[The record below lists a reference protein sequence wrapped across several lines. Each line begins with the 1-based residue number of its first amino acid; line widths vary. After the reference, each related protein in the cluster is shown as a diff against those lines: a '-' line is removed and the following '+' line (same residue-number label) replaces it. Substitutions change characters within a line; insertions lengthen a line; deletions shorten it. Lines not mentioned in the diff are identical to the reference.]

1 MLFLIFI
8 STILG
13 VIGGVLL
20 EPYFENE
27 LSDPSFTAITLYITA
42 TFLIGGEW
50 YTGAAPGNKIMQDMT
65 LWDPCSLGLLRQHHF
80 GGVGG
85 SLNRESAARFSF
97 LMATPIILGVG
108 VKQLL
113 DVLMGEQV
121 ELDGGVLAV
130 GFISSVVV
138 GYAAIAFLLNF
149 VRRQKLYVFA
159 AYCILFAPL
168 SLVGIGIRDGF

>member
-1 MLFLIFI
+1 M
-8 STILG
+8 
-13 VIGGVLL
+13 
-20 EPYFENE
+20 
-27 LSDPSFTAITLYITA
+27 
-42 TFLIGGEW
+42 
-50 YTGAAPGNKIMQDMT
+50 
-65 LWDPCSLGLLRQHHF
+65 R
-80 GGVGG
+80 

-168 SLVGIGIRDGF
+168 SLVGIRIRDGF